1 MKDGTEKRLH
11 KLSNLWFV
19 NMFTHSYGELIVQ
32 VKLWE
37 LLPGVLAKDEF
48 HERLSFIIIQ
58 SPSSKSNK
66 SIIEELRI
74 KAMENANVLKKLK
87 RMQLN

>member
-1 MKDGTEKRLH
+1 MKDGTERRLH

-37 LLPGVLAKDEF
+37 LLPGILPKDEF
-48 HERLSFIIIQ
+48 HERLSFVIIK